1 MVKMEQI
8 KERGLLP
15 VDFLKHG
22 HDNPDAV
29 EALYANDPTLAR
41 MSVSDPQHICNVL
54 SDEELQMLVS
64 QPEGSEQWFREEA
77 SACFGCPPDQFPQEL
92 IDCVGVKCG
101 CRKKWAATRI
111 GRGSGVNV
119 SSPTRSS
126 RSKAQ
131 RNKATIRSRYIN

>member
-41 MSVSDPQHICNVL
+41 MSVSDPEHICNVL

-92 IDCVGVKCG
+92 IDCWREMWVQKKMGRNSYRAWLRRQ
-101 CRKKWAATRI
+101 RKLADKVLAEQ
-111 GRGSGVNV
+111 
-119 SSPTRSS
+119 SSTQQSDD
-126 RSKAQ
+126 
-131 RNKATIRSRYIN
+131 T

>member
-1 MVKMEQI
+1 MEQI

-29 EALYANDPTLAR
+29 EALYDNDPTLAR
-41 MSVSDPQHICNVL
+41 MSVSDPEHICNVL

-77 SACFGCPPDQFPQEL
+77 SCCFGCSPDQFPQEL
-92 IDCVGVKCG
+92 IDCW
-101 CRKKWAATRI
+101 REM
-111 GRGSGVNV
+111 
-119 SSPTRSS
+119 
-126 RSKAQ
+126 
-131 RNKATIRSRYIN
+131 

>member
-8 KERGLLP
+8 KERGLMP

-64 QPEGSEQWFREEA
+64 QPEQWFREEKRRAA
-77 SACFGCPPDQFPQEL
+77 SDAVQISSRRSL
-92 IDCVGVKCG
+92 SSAGVRCG
-101 CRKKWAATRI
+101 YRRKWAAERE
-111 GRGSGVNV
+111 
-119 SSPTRSS
+119 
-126 RSKAQ
+126 
-131 RNKATIRSRYIN
+131 